1 MTTKNNHFF
10 VESKLV
16 VSAISDQN
24 GKYSNFNFNKNSQFY
39 KTFDFQSDCKKYRN
53 KHFAS
58 KNYEKK
64 GKLREWQKN
73 DCGSEFLNYDGNEV
87 EKRWKNESFSTSA
100 TNNSILS
107 IHISAYENSN
117 EALSDSLNKSFQ
129 KSLLIQKQKQIIP
142 ASTFVSQNPFEF
154 QRQQNDKASEPEVA
168 KFKASQRLNSNK
180 SDTDN
185 NQTVKVDVSW
195 AEISKLDSELQE
207 AADRLEIKK
216 SKELSIIVF
225 GSKDRV
231 NIRLA
236 TNGNAHETVQTSR
249 PTSPIKLEKTQDE
262 TSDKKKIDETAEVG
276 TQTESMSENNM
287 KNELV
292 SSFAFAPYSLKLGK
306 QVKCIQVNFVKVS
319 D

>member
-1 MTTKNNHFF
+1 MKLKN
-10 VESKLV
+10 
-16 VSAISDQN
+16 
-24 GKYSNFNFNKNSQFY
+24 
-39 KTFDFQSDCKKYRN
+39 
-53 KHFAS
+53 
-58 KNYEKK
+58 
-64 GKLREWQKN
+64 
-73 DCGSEFLNYDGNEV
+73 
-87 EKRWKNESFSTSA
+87 
-100 TNNSILS
+100 
-107 IHISAYENSN
+107 
-117 EALSDSLNKSFQ
+117 
-129 KSLLIQKQKQIIP
+129 
-142 ASTFVSQNPFEF
+142 NPFEF
-154 QRQQNDKASEPEVA
+154 QRQQNDKASEPEVS
-168 KFKASQRLNSNK
+168 KFKANQRLSSNK
-180 SDTDN
+180 SDLNSNTDN

-231 NIRLA
+231 NVRLA
-236 TNGNAHETVQTSR
+236 TNGNAHETIQTSR
-249 PTSPIKLEKTQDE
+249 PTSPLKLEKTQDE

-276 TQTESMSENNM
+276 TQTESLNENNM